1 MALSYRDW
9 RINARPHLRRT
20 PRFSYLTNRFEDQQE
35 VQGGGGVRGTEK
47 TAGGRPE
54 NPPPAS
60 ASGKAGDYFQF
71 LKIVSIRVTA
81 SSTAFSLLQF
91 SVTTREMAL
100 PQTFSV

>member
-1 MALSYRDW
+1 MSFSYRDW
-9 RINARPHLRRT
+9 GINARPHLRRT
-20 PRFSYLTNRFEDQQE
+20 PLFPCLTIPFVDQQE
-35 VQGGGGVRGTEK
+35 VQGGEGVREAEK